1 MQIEQKQNKIFKPQS
16 IYTLAAEESN
26 QVTTELE
33 NQIRAGGL
41 TPSTSSLT
49 QLRDS
54 IQNVVNTAA
63 NELQEQIDA
72 ITVSSD
78 VFDVVGTYADLQNYD
93 TSTVPLN
100 DIIKVL
106 QDSTHNNAA
115 TYYRLVET
123 SGGVEWQYV
132 GQEGPFYT
140 KSEAD
145 AYFALKSELPAIA
158 TNSQVGLVKPDGE
171 TVVVQ
176 NDGTLVI
183 NPFVSAALP
192 LFTHLW
198 TDHLLNDV
206 SYLRANTF
214 SWQSGNV
221 YIAAYNELL
230 SQYNNAGS
238 TTEIDGFE
246 PAVWELPVLS
256 EAGTLGGNNYAV
268 STDVP
273 QASTNF
279 WNAFNADTAGDIFYS
294 AQNNTVGS
302 FTYYSPTPFCLKSMQ
317 FTNQTDSNSGNRA
330 SASGTIYGSNDGTNW
345 VTLKTYTNTQ
355 QSIGGVWNIDLT
367 SNSNAY
373 KYYKLYSNGSNTNYW
388 TFKKC
393 ILSGIYYL
401 ANITYKLTPKG
412 YKIANADQESTIAL
426 HFANTGNGA
435 YYILDTANTRFK
447 LARERSREIVSQYQ
461 NGKIWYRLYADGWC
475 EQGGTVSA
483 EGVYYF
489 MIPYADTNYTVVTS
503 TQGVNADAVYG
514 TNIKPANK
522 SATGF
527 CPFFG
532 AASYGGAWKASGFS
546 ALDMSK
552 LQGFKKYLYF
562 YCGNFEQSAVEQTAG
577 LNAELFNG
585 KVDVDNMQEVRCV
598 VEAYNNGSNW
608 YRIYSDGWCE
618 QGGKYYNNNTAVT
631 FLKPF
636 KDTNFSIMTQCTDTN
651 PNDGAYQSVWTS
663 KTTTGF
669 IGWIIYGTSLGSNIE
684 TDWYAFGYI
693 S

>member
-41 TPSTSSLT
+41 TPSASSLT

-54 IQNVVNTAA
+54 IKNVVDTAA
-63 NELQEQIDA
+63 NDLQEQIDA

-78 VFDVVGTYADLQNYD
+78 VFDVVGTYEDLQNYD

-145 AYFALKSELPAIA
+145 AYFAFKSELPTVA
-158 TNSQVGLVKPDGE
+158 TTSQVGLVKPDGE

-192 LFTHLW
+192 LFTQLYA
-198 TDHLLNDV
+198 DHLLNDV

-221 YIAAYNELL
+221 YVAAYNELL
-230 SQYNNAGS
+230 SQYNNAAS
-238 TTEIDGFE
+238 TTE
-246 PAVWELPVLS
+246 S
-256 EAGTLGGNNYAV
+256 ET
-268 STDVP
+268 
-273 QASTNF
+273 
-279 WNAFNADTAGDIFYS
+279 I
-294 AQNNTVGS
+294 
-302 FTYYSPTPFCLKSMQ
+302 
-317 FTNQTDSNSGNRA
+317 
-330 SASGTIYGSNDGTNW
+330 SGTT
-345 VTLKTYTNTQ
+345 V
-355 QSIGGVWNIDLT
+355 
-367 SNSNAY
+367 
-373 KYYKLYSNGSNTNYW
+373 
-388 TFKKC
+388 
-393 ILSGIYYL
+393 
-401 ANITYKLTPKG
+401 TYKLTPKG
-412 YKIANADQESTIAL
+412 YKIAAASQENNVAQIFSEVGTAW
-426 HFANTGNGA
+426 

-447 LARERSREIVSQYQ
+447 LPRGEHGNIVEKKQSGTQ
-461 NGKIWYRLYADGWC
+461 WYRVYSDGWC
-475 EQGGTVSA
+475 EQGGITGLIADYGTATVNLLKP
-483 EGVYYF
+483 F
-489 MIPYADTNYTVVTS
+489 ADTNYTITKGTMMPSTS
-503 TQGVNADAVYG
+503 DDGNYNDASCIRYASRTTSSFQIYNRGATDGGRYVGWQAEGYLSSY
-514 TNIKPANK
+514 PAN
-522 SATGF
+522 SQ
-527 CPFFG
+527 
-532 AASYGGAWKASGFS
+532 Y
-546 ALDMSK
+546 
-552 LQGFKKYLYF
+552 KYLYL

-598 VEAYNNGSNW
+598 VEDYNNGANW

-636 KDTNFSIMTQCTDTN
+636 KDTNYSIMTQCTDTN
-651 PNDGAYQSVWTS
+651 PNDGAYQSVWTN

-669 IGWIIYGTSLGSNIE
+669 IGWITYGTSLGSNVE